1 MKELQTF
8 SPCKFSFFDV
18 IFLSILKLRNAY
30 RDQNL
35 KSVNSELI
43 KKAIEGDE
51 SAYKNLLENYRGAI
65 YNLLYK
71 MVRNKEET
79 EDLVQEAF
87 MKAFKALPSFNEEY
101 AFSTWLYKIAVNNC
115 IDHMR
120 KKKLQTYSINKPV
133 QSKDGEL
140 DREFPDT
147 SMSPDKSILSEERAS
162 IIETAIDELPEN
174 YKTAIILRHSEEKS
188 YEEISKILNI
198 PLGTV
203 KARIFR
209 AREMLKKKLKGKII
223 RH

>member
-1 MKELQTF
+1 M
-8 SPCKFSFFDV
+8 S
-18 IFLSILKLRNAY
+18 N
-30 RDQNL
+30 
-35 KSVNSELI
+35 NSELI
-43 KKAIEGDE
+43 KKAITGDE
-51 SAYKNLLENYRGAI
+51 KAYQQILENYRGALF
-65 YNLLYK
+65 NLLYK

-87 MKAFKALPSFNEEY
+87 MKAFNALPSFNEEY

-120 KKKLQTYSINKPV
+120 KKRLKTFSINKPV

-147 SMSPDKSILSEERAS
+147 TTSPDKAMLTAERS
-162 IIETAIDELPEN
+162 KLIETAIHELPEN
-174 YKTAIILRHSEEKS
+174 YKIAIVLRHTEEKS
-188 YEEISKILNI
+188 YEEIAEILNI

-209 AREMLKKKLKGKII
+209 AREMLKKKLKGKLL
-223 RH
+223 R